1 MSADEIPCCSG
12 LLRGND
18 ADVCS
23 MATARGLCLSA
34 RVRVGTPGTRSSG
47 RRSKISNR
55 LKGFFTGDLRM
66 SWVRATDSD
75 LDQVLKKVERR
86 RILTLQRQTS
96 NVAMSNVQLQK
107 S

>member
-1 MSADEIPCCSG
+1 
-12 LLRGND
+12 
-18 ADVCS
+18 
-23 MATARGLCLSA
+23 
-34 RVRVGTPGTRSSG
+34 
-47 RRSKISNR
+47 
-55 LKGFFTGDLRM
+55 M

-96 NVAMSNVQLQK
+96 NVARSNVQLQK